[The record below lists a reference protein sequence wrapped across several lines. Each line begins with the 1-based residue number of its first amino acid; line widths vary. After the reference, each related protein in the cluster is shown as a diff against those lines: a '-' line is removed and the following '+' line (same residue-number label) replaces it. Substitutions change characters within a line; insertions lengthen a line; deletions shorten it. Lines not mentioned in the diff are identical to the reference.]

1 MRIGMGLNSSTNREA
16 LRFMAQLGVQDVVLN
31 TPPVPVRNGIWE
43 LPDLVGL
50 KNGIDEWGL
59 KLTAIEN
66 TPIDMRHHLIA
77 GGPRFDEQLSN
88 MLETIKNIGNAG
100 IPMYT
105 MSWRYPR
112 FYRTGHVDIGWGALG
127 TAYDAAEENW
137 PSVIDWDLSLDRA
150 WECLE
155 TWVKE
160 ATPVAEKY
168 GVKLGLHPVDPP
180 MPEVGGVPQL
190 LHNFEGYKRLIDIV
204 DSPYNSI
211 LLCQGSFSQ
220 MAGAD
225 QDNGESIYDMVE
237 YFVKRER
244 VLYVHF
250 RNVEG
255 TVPKFHET
263 FVNKGHVD
271 MYKVMRIYAEN
282 GFDGF
287 FMDDHVPMT
296 KGDTAW
302 GHRAK
307 AYANGY
313 IQSLIETVT
322 DTSLYGLHK

>member
-1 MRIGMGLNSSTNREA
+1 MRVGMGLNSSANREA
-16 LRFMAQLGVQDVVLN
+16 LRFMAQLGIQDVVLN
-31 TPPVPVRNGIWE
+31 TPPVPVKNGIWE
-43 LPDLVGL
+43 LVDLVGL
-50 KNGIDEWGL
+50 KSGVESWGL

-66 TPIDMRHHLIA
+66 TPIDMRHHLIS
-77 GGPRFDEQLSN
+77 GGPRFDEQLEN
-88 MLETIKNIGNAG
+88 MVETIKVIGNAG

-112 FYRTGHVDIGWGALG
+112 YYRTGHVDIGWGALG
-127 TAYDAAEENW
+127 TAYDAEVENW
-137 PSVIDWDLSLDRA
+137 PNVMDWELSLDRA

-168 GVKLGLHPVDPP
+168 GVRLGLHPVDPP
-180 MPEVGGVPQL
+180 MPEIGGVPSL
-190 LHNFEGYKRLIDIV
+190 LINFENYKRMIDIV

-220 MAGAD
+220 FAGAD
-225 QDNGESIYDMVE
+225 QDNGESIYDMIE
-237 YFVKRER
+237 YFVKRAR

-250 RNVEG
+250 RNVSG

-263 FVNKGHVD
+263 FVNTGYVD
-271 MYKVMRIYAEN
+271 MYRAMRIYAEN

-287 FMDDHVPMT
+287 FMDDHVPQT
-296 KGDTAW
+296 IGDSAW
-302 GHRAK
+302 GHRSK

-322 DTSLYGLHK
+322 DTSLYGLH

>member
-1 MRIGMGLNSSTNREA
+1 MRIGMGLNSSANREA
-16 LRFMAQLGVQDVVLN
+16 LRFMAQLGIQDVVLN
-31 TPPVPVRNGIWE
+31 TPPVPIKNGKWE
-43 LPDLVGL
+43 LGDLVGL
-50 KNGIDEWGL
+50 KSGVESWGL

-66 TPIDMRHHLIA
+66 TQIDMRHHLISS
-77 GGPRFDEQLSN
+77 GPRFDEQLEN
-88 MLETIKNIGNAG
+88 MIETIKAIGNAG

-112 FYRTGHVDIGWGALG
+112 YYRTGHVDIGWGALG
-127 TAYDAAEENW
+127 TAYDAEAENW
-137 PSVIDWDLSLDRA
+137 PSVIDWEISLDRA

-160 ATPVAEKY
+160 AIPVAEKY
-168 GVKLGLHPVDPP
+168 GVRLGLHPVDPP
-180 MPEVGGVPQL
+180 MPEIGGVPSL
-190 LHNFEGYKRLIDIV
+190 LINFENYKRMIDIV

-220 MAGAD
+220 FAGAD
-225 QDNGESIYDMVE
+225 QDNGESIYDMIE

-250 RNVEG
+250 RNVSG

-263 FVNKGHVD
+263 FVNTGHVD
-271 MYKVMRIYAEN
+271 MYKAMRIYAEN

-296 KGDTAW
+296 IGDSDW
-302 GHRAK
+302 SHRSK

-322 DTSLYGLHK
+322 DTSLYGLH

>member
-1 MRIGMGLNSSTNREA
+1 MGLNSSSNREA
-16 LRFMAQLGVQDVVLN
+16 LRFMAQLGIQDVVLN
-31 TPPVPVRNGIWE
+31 TPPVPVRNGKWE
-43 LPDLVGL
+43 LGDLVGL
-50 KNGIDEWGL
+50 KSGVESWGL

-66 TPIDMRHHLIA
+66 TQIDMRHHLIS
-77 GGPRFDEQLSN
+77 GGPRFDEQLEN
-88 MLETIKNIGNAG
+88 MIETIKAIGNTG

-112 FYRTGHVDIGWGALG
+112 YYRTGHIDIGWGALG
-127 TAYDAAEENW
+127 TAYDAEVENW
-137 PSVIDWDLSLDRA
+137 PKVIDWDLSLDRA

-168 GVKLGLHPVDPP
+168 GVRLGLHPVDPP
-180 MPEVGGVPQL
+180 MPEIGGVPSL
-190 LHNFEGYKRLIDIV
+190 LINFENYKRMIDIV

-211 LLCQGSFSQ
+211 LFCQGSFSQ
-220 MAGAD
+220 FAGAD
-225 QDNGESIYDMVE
+225 QDNGESIYDMIE

-250 RNVEG
+250 RNVSG

-263 FVNKGHVD
+263 FVNTGNVD
-271 MYKVMRIYAEN
+271 MYRAMRIYAEN

-296 KGDTAW
+296 IGDSGW
-302 GHRAK
+302 GYRSK

-322 DTSLYGLHK
+322 DTSLYGLH

>member
-1 MRIGMGLNSSTNREA
+1 MGLNSSSNREA

-31 TPPVPVRNGIWE
+31 TPPVPIKNGKWE
-43 LPDLVGL
+43 LGDLIGL
-50 KNGIDEWGL
+50 KSDVESWGL

-66 TPIDMRHHLIA
+66 TQIDMRHHLIS
-77 GGPRFDEQLSN
+77 GGPRFDEQLEN
-88 MLETIKNIGNAG
+88 MIETIKAIGNAG

-112 FYRTGHVDIGWGALG
+112 YYRTGHVDIGWGALG
-127 TAYDAAEENW
+127 TAYDAEVENW
-137 PSVIDWDLSLDRA
+137 PSVIDWEISLDRA

-168 GVKLGLHPVDPP
+168 GLRLGLHPVDPP
-180 MPEVGGVPQL
+180 MPEIGGVPSL
-190 LHNFEGYKRLIDIV
+190 LINFENYKRMIDIV

-220 MAGAD
+220 FAGAD
-225 QDNGESIYDMVE
+225 QDNGESIYDMIE

-250 RNVEG
+250 RNVSG

-263 FVNKGHVD
+263 FVNTGHVD
-271 MYKVMRIYAEN
+271 MYKAMRIYAEN

-296 KGDTAW
+296 IGDSDW
-302 GHRAK
+302 GHRSK

-322 DTSLYGLHK
+322 DTSLYGLH

>member
-1 MRIGMGLNSSTNREA
+1 MGLNGSLNAEA
-16 LRFMAQLGVQDVVLN
+16 FRFMAQLGVQDVVLN
-31 TPPVPVRNGIWE
+31 TPPVPVKDGKWE
-43 LPDLVGL
+43 LVDLVGV
-50 KNGIDEWGL
+50 KNRVDEFGL

-66 TPIDMRHHLIA
+66 TQIDMRHHMIA
-77 GGPRFDEQLSN
+77 GGPRFEEQLEN

-100 IPMYT
+100 IPVYT

-112 FYRTGHVDIGWGALG
+112 FYRTGHVDVGWGALG
-127 TAYDAAEENW
+127 TAYDSEIEAW
-137 PSVIDWDLSLDRA
+137 PNVIDWDFSLSSA

-155 TWVKE
+155 TWIKE

-180 MPEVGGVPQL
+180 MEIVGGVPQL
-190 LHNFEGYKRLIDIV
+190 LFNFENYKRLIDIV

-211 LLCQGSFSQ
+211 LLCQGSFAQ
-220 MAGAD
+220 MLDAD
-225 QDNGESIYDMVE
+225 RDDGESIYDMIE
-237 YFVKRER
+237 YFVQRKR

-250 RNVEG
+250 RNVSG

-263 FVNKGHVD
+263 FVNKGYVD
-271 MYKVMRIYAEN
+271 MYKAMRIYYEN
-282 GFDGF
+282 DFDGF
-287 FMDDHVPMT
+287 FMDDHVPHT
-296 KGDTAW
+296 VGDTEW

-322 DTSLYGLHK
+322 DTPLFDPK

>member
-1 MRIGMGLNSSTNREA
+1 MRIGMGLNSSSNTEA

-31 TPPVPVRNGIWE
+31 TPPVPVKNGKWE
-43 LPDLVGL
+43 LIDLVGL
-50 KNGIDEWGL
+50 NNRVNEFGL

-66 TPIDMRHHLIA
+66 TQIDMRHHMIA
-77 GGPRFDEQLSN
+77 GGPRFDEQLEN
-88 MLETIKNIGNAG
+88 MIKTIKNIGNAG

-127 TAYDAAEENW
+127 TAYDAAVEDW
-137 PSVIDWDLSLDRA
+137 PNVIDWELSLDRA

-160 ATPVAEKY
+160 STPVAEKY
-168 GVKLGLHPVDPP
+168 GVKMGLHPVDPP
-180 MPEVGGVPQL
+180 MPVIGGVPQL
-190 LHNFEGYKRLIDIV
+190 LFNFENYKRLIDIV

-225 QDNGESIYDMVE
+225 RDNGESIYDMIE

-250 RNVEG
+250 RNVSG

-271 MYKVMRIYAEN
+271 MYRAMRIYAEN
-282 GFDGF
+282 GFTGF
-287 FMDDHVPMT
+287 FMDDHVPHT
-296 KGDTAW
+296 IGDTDY

-313 IQSLIETVT
+313 IQALIETVT
-322 DTSLYGLHK
+322 DTSLYGAH

>member
-1 MRIGMGLNSSTNREA
+1 MRVGMGLNSSANREA
-16 LRFMAQLGVQDVVLN
+16 LRFMAQLGIQDVVLN
-31 TPPVPVRNGIWE
+31 TPPVPVKDGIWE
-43 LPDLVGL
+43 LVDLVGL
-50 KNGIDEWGL
+50 KSGVESWGL

-66 TPIDMRHHLIA
+66 TPIDMRHHLIS
-77 GGPRFDEQLSN
+77 GGPRFDEQLEN
-88 MLETIKNIGNAG
+88 MVETIKVIGNAG

-112 FYRTGHVDIGWGALG
+112 YYRTGHVDIGWGALG
-127 TAYDAAEENW
+127 TAYDAEVENW
-137 PSVIDWDLSLDRA
+137 PNVMDWELSLDRA

-168 GVKLGLHPVDPP
+168 GVRLGLHPVDPP
-180 MPEVGGVPQL
+180 MPEIGGVPSL
-190 LHNFEGYKRLIDIV
+190 LINFENYKRMIDIV

-220 MAGAD
+220 FAGAD
-225 QDNGESIYDMVE
+225 QDNGESIYDMIE
-237 YFVKRER
+237 YFVKRAR

-250 RNVEG
+250 RNVSG

-263 FVNKGHVD
+263 FVNTGYVD
-271 MYKVMRIYAEN
+271 MYRAMRIYAEN

-287 FMDDHVPMT
+287 FMDDHVPQT
-296 KGDTAW
+296 IGDSAW
-302 GHRAK
+302 GHRSK

-322 DTSLYGLHK
+322 DTSLYGLH

>member
-1 MRIGMGLNSSTNREA
+1 MGLNSSLNAEA
-16 LRFMAQLGVQDVVLN
+16 FRFMAQLGVQDVVLN
-31 TPPVPVRNGIWE
+31 TPPVPVKDGKWE
-43 LPDLVGL
+43 LVDLVGL
-50 KNGIDEWGL
+50 KNKVDEFGL

-66 TPIDMRHHLIA
+66 TQIDMRHHMIA
-77 GGPRFDEQLSN
+77 GGPRFEEQLEN

-100 IPMYT
+100 IPVYT

-112 FYRTGHVDIGWGALG
+112 FYRTGHVDVGWGALG
-127 TAYDAAEENW
+127 TAYDSEIEAW
-137 PSVIDWDLSLDRA
+137 PNVIDWDFSLSSA

-155 TWVKE
+155 TWIKE

-180 MPEVGGVPQL
+180 MEIVGGVPQL
-190 LHNFEGYKRLIDIV
+190 LFNFENYKRLIDIV

-211 LLCQGSFSQ
+211 LLCQGSFAQ
-220 MAGAD
+220 MLGAD
-225 QDNGESIYDMVE
+225 QHQGESIYDMIE
-237 YFVKRER
+237 YFVQRKR

-250 RNVEG
+250 RNVSG

-263 FVNKGHVD
+263 FVNKGYVD
-271 MYKVMRIYAEN
+271 MYKAMRIYYEN
-282 GFDGF
+282 DFDGF
-287 FMDDHVPMT
+287 FMDDHVPHT
-296 KGDTAW
+296 VGDTEW

-322 DTSLYGLHK
+322 DTPLFDPK

>member
-1 MRIGMGLNSSTNREA
+1 MGLNSSANREA
-16 LRFMAQLGVQDVVLN
+16 LRFMAQLGIQDVVLN
-31 TPPVPVRNGIWE
+31 TPPVPIKNGKWE
-43 LPDLVGL
+43 LGDLVGL
-50 KNGIDEWGL
+50 KSGVESWGL

-66 TPIDMRHHLIA
+66 TQIDMRHHLIS
-77 GGPRFDEQLSN
+77 GGPRFDEQLEN
-88 MLETIKNIGNAG
+88 MIETIKAIGNAG

-112 FYRTGHVDIGWGALG
+112 YYRTGHVDIGWGALG
-127 TAYDAAEENW
+127 TAYDAEAENW
-137 PSVIDWDLSLDRA
+137 PSVIDWEISLDRA

-168 GVKLGLHPVDPP
+168 GVRLGLHPVDPP
-180 MPEVGGVPQL
+180 MPEIGGVPSL
-190 LHNFEGYKRLIDIV
+190 LINFENYKRMIDIV

-220 MAGAD
+220 FAGAD
-225 QDNGESIYDMVE
+225 QDNGESIYDMIE

-250 RNVEG
+250 RNVSG

-263 FVNKGHVD
+263 FVNTGHVD
-271 MYKVMRIYAEN
+271 MYRAMRIYAEN

-296 KGDTAW
+296 IGDSDW
-302 GHRAK
+302 SHRSK

-322 DTSLYGLHK
+322 DTSLYGLH

>member
-31 TPPVPVRNGIWE
+31 TPPVDIKNGKWE
-43 LPDLVGL
+43 MPDLVGL
-50 KNGIDEWGL
+50 KNGVNEWGL

-66 TPIDMRHHLIA
+66 TQIEMRHHMIA
-77 GGPRFDEQLSN
+77 GGPRFDEQLEN
-88 MLETIKNIGNAG
+88 MLETIKAIGQAG

-127 TAYDAAEENW
+127 TAYDAGVEDW

-180 MPEVGGVPQL
+180 MEVVGGVPQL
-190 LHNFEGYKRLIDIV
+190 LFNFEGYKRLIDIV

-225 QDNGESIYDMVE
+225 QDNGESIYDMIE

-250 RNVEG
+250 RNVSG

-263 FVNKGHVD
+263 FVNTGHVD
-271 MYKVMRIYAEN
+271 MYRAMRIYAEN

-287 FMDDHVPMT
+287 FMDDHVPLT
-296 KGDTAW
+296 IGDTTY

-322 DTSLYGLHK
+322 DTSLYGAH

>member
-1 MRIGMGLNSSTNREA
+1 MRIGMGLNSSANREA
-16 LRFMAQLGVQDVVLN
+16 LRFMAQLGIQDVVLN
-31 TPPVPVRNGIWE
+31 TPPVPIKNGKWE
-43 LPDLVGL
+43 LGDLVGL
-50 KNGIDEWGL
+50 KSGVESWGL

-66 TPIDMRHHLIA
+66 TQIDMRHHLISS
-77 GGPRFDEQLSN
+77 GPRFDEQLEN
-88 MLETIKNIGNAG
+88 MIETIKAIGNAG

-112 FYRTGHVDIGWGALG
+112 YYRTGHVDIGWGALG
-127 TAYDAAEENW
+127 TAYDAEAENW
-137 PSVIDWDLSLDRA
+137 PSVIDWEISLDRA

-160 ATPVAEKY
+160 AIPVAEKY
-168 GVKLGLHPVDPP
+168 GVRLGLHPVDPP
-180 MPEVGGVPQL
+180 MPEIGGVPSL
-190 LHNFEGYKRLIDIV
+190 LINFENYKRMIDIV

-220 MAGAD
+220 FAGAD
-225 QDNGESIYDMVE
+225 QENGESIYDMIE

-250 RNVEG
+250 RNVSG

-263 FVNKGHVD
+263 FVNTGHVD
-271 MYKVMRIYAEN
+271 MYKAMRIYAEN
-282 GFDGF
+282 GFNGF

-296 KGDTAW
+296 IGDSSW
-302 GHRAK
+302 GHRSK

-322 DTSLYGLHK
+322 DTSLYGLH

>member
-1 MRIGMGLNSSTNREA
+1 MGLNSSSNREA
-16 LRFMAQLGVQDVVLN
+16 LRFMAQLGIQDVVLN
-31 TPPVPVRNGIWE
+31 TPPVAVRNGIWE
-43 LPDLVGL
+43 LNDLVAL
-50 KNGIDEWGL
+50 KNGVNEWGL
-59 KLTAIEN
+59 ELTAIEN
-66 TPIDMRHHLIA
+66 TPIDMRHHMIA
-77 GGPRFDEQLSN
+77 GGPRFDEQLEN
-88 MLETIKNIGNAG
+88 MVETIKNIGNAD

-112 FYRTGHVDIGWGALG
+112 FYRTGNVDIGWGALG
-127 TAYDAAEENW
+127 TAYDAEVENW

-168 GVKLGLHPVDPP
+168 GVKLGIHPVDPP
-180 MPEVGGVPQL
+180 VEMLGGVPQL
-190 LHNFEGYKRLIDIV
+190 VFNFENYKRLIDIV

-220 MAGAD
+220 MAGAN
-225 QDNGESIYDMVE
+225 QDNGESIYDMIE

-250 RNVEG
+250 RNVSG

-271 MYKVMRIYAEN
+271 MYRAMRIYAEN

-296 KGDTAW
+296 IGDTAY

-313 IQSLIETVT
+313 IQALIETVT
-322 DTSLYGLHK
+322 DTSLYGLH

>member
-1 MRIGMGLNSSTNREA
+1 MRVGMGLNSSANTEA
-16 LRFMAQLGVQDVVLN
+16 LRFMAQLGIQDVVLN
-31 TPPVPVRNGIWE
+31 TPPVPVKNGIWE
-43 LPDLVGL
+43 LVDLVGL
-50 KNGIDEWGL
+50 KSGVESWGL

-66 TPIDMRHHLIA
+66 TPIDMRHHLIS
-77 GGPRFDEQLSN
+77 GGPRFDEQLEN
-88 MLETIKNIGNAG
+88 MVETIKVIGNAG

-112 FYRTGHVDIGWGALG
+112 YYRTGHVDIGWGALG
-127 TAYDAAEENW
+127 TAYDAEVENW
-137 PSVIDWDLSLDRA
+137 PNVIDWELSLDRA

-168 GVKLGLHPVDPP
+168 GVRLGLHPVDPP
-180 MPEVGGVPQL
+180 MPEIGGVPSL
-190 LHNFEGYKRLIDIV
+190 LINFENYKRMIDIV

-220 MAGAD
+220 FTGAD
-225 QDNGESIYDMVE
+225 QDNGESIYDMIE
-237 YFVKRER
+237 YFVKRAR

-250 RNVEG
+250 RNVSG

-263 FVNKGHVD
+263 FVNTGHVD
-271 MYKVMRIYAEN
+271 MYRAMRIYAEN

-287 FMDDHVPMT
+287 FMDDHVPQT
-296 KGDTAW
+296 IGDSAW
-302 GHRAK
+302 GHRSK

-322 DTSLYGLHK
+322 DTSLYGLH

>member
-1 MRIGMGLNSSTNREA
+1 MRVGMGLNSSANREA
-16 LRFMAQLGVQDVVLN
+16 LRFMAQLGIQDVVLN
-31 TPPVPVRNGIWE
+31 TPPVPVKNGIWE
-43 LPDLVGL
+43 LVDLVGL
-50 KNGIDEWGL
+50 KSGVESWGL

-66 TPIDMRHHLIA
+66 TPIDMRHHLIS
-77 GGPRFDEQLSN
+77 GGPRFDEQLEN
-88 MLETIKNIGNAG
+88 MVETIKVIGNAG

-112 FYRTGHVDIGWGALG
+112 YYRTGHVDIGWGALG
-127 TAYDAAEENW
+127 TAYDAEVENW
-137 PSVIDWDLSLDRA
+137 PNVMDWELSLDRA

-168 GVKLGLHPVDPP
+168 GVRLGLHPVDPP
-180 MPEVGGVPQL
+180 MPEIGGVPSL
-190 LHNFEGYKRLIDIV
+190 LINFENYKRMIDIV

-220 MAGAD
+220 FAGAD
-225 QDNGESIYDMVE
+225 QDNGESIYDMIE
-237 YFVKRER
+237 YFVKRAR

-250 RNVEG
+250 RNVSG

-263 FVNKGHVD
+263 FVNTGHVD
-271 MYKVMRIYAEN
+271 MYRAMRIYAEN

-287 FMDDHVPMT
+287 FMDDHVPQT
-296 KGDTAW
+296 IGDSAW
-302 GHRAK
+302 GHRSK

-322 DTSLYGLHK
+322 DTSLYGLH

>member
-1 MRIGMGLNSSTNREA
+1 MRVGMGLNSSANREA
-16 LRFMAQLGVQDVVLN
+16 LRFMAQLGIQDVVLN
-31 TPPVPVRNGIWE
+31 TPPVPVKNGIWE
-43 LPDLVGL
+43 LVDLVGL
-50 KNGIDEWGL
+50 KSGVESWGL

-66 TPIDMRHHLIA
+66 TPIDMRHHLIS
-77 GGPRFDEQLSN
+77 GGPRFDEQLEN
-88 MLETIKNIGNAG
+88 MVETIKVIGNAG

-112 FYRTGHVDIGWGALG
+112 YYRTGHVDIGWGALG
-127 TAYDAAEENW
+127 TAYDAEVENW
-137 PSVIDWDLSLDRA
+137 PNVMDWELSLDRA
-150 WECLE
+150 WDCLE

-168 GVKLGLHPVDPP
+168 GVRLGLHPVDPP
-180 MPEVGGVPQL
+180 MPEIGGVPSL
-190 LHNFEGYKRLIDIV
+190 LINFENYKRMIDIV

-220 MAGAD
+220 FAGAD
-225 QDNGESIYDMVE
+225 QDNGESIYDMIE
-237 YFVKRER
+237 YFVKRAR

-250 RNVEG
+250 RNVSG

-263 FVNKGHVD
+263 FVNTGHVD
-271 MYKVMRIYAEN
+271 MYRAMRIYAEN

-287 FMDDHVPMT
+287 FMDDHVPQT
-296 KGDTAW
+296 IGDSAW
-302 GHRAK
+302 GHRSK

-322 DTSLYGLHK
+322 DTSLYGLH

>member
-1 MRIGMGLNSSTNREA
+1 
-16 LRFMAQLGVQDVVLN
+16 
-31 TPPVPVRNGIWE
+31 
-43 LPDLVGL
+43 
-50 KNGIDEWGL
+50 
-59 KLTAIEN
+59 
-66 TPIDMRHHLIA
+66 
-77 GGPRFDEQLSN
+77 
-88 MLETIKNIGNAG
+88 
-100 IPMYT
+100 
-105 MSWRYPR
+105 
-112 FYRTGHVDIGWGALG
+112 
-127 TAYDAAEENW
+127 
-137 PSVIDWDLSLDRA
+137 
-150 WECLE
+150 
-155 TWVKE
+155 
-160 ATPVAEKY
+160 
-168 GVKLGLHPVDPP
+168 
-180 MPEVGGVPQL
+180 
-190 LHNFEGYKRLIDIV
+190 
-204 DSPYNSI
+204 
-211 LLCQGSFSQ
+211 

-225 QDNGESIYDMVE
+225 QDNGESIYDMIE

-271 MYKVMRIYAEN
+271 MYKAMRTYAEN

>member
-1 MRIGMGLNSSTNREA
+1 MGLNSSANREA

-31 TPPVPVRNGIWE
+31 TPPVPIKNGKWE
-43 LPDLVGL
+43 LGDLIGL
-50 KNGIDEWGL
+50 KSGVESWDL

-66 TPIDMRHHLIA
+66 TQIDMRHHLIS
-77 GGPRFDEQLSN
+77 GGPRFDEQLEN
-88 MLETIKNIGNAG
+88 MIETIKAIGNAG

-112 FYRTGHVDIGWGALG
+112 YYRTGHVDIGWGALG
-127 TAYDAAEENW
+127 TAYDAEAENW
-137 PSVIDWDLSLDRA
+137 PSVIDWEISLDRA

-160 ATPVAEKY
+160 AIPVAEKY
-168 GVKLGLHPVDPP
+168 GVRLGLHPVDPP
-180 MPEVGGVPQL
+180 MPEIGGVPSL
-190 LHNFEGYKRLIDIV
+190 LINFENYKRMIDIV

-220 MAGAD
+220 FAGAD
-225 QDNGESIYDMVE
+225 QDNGESIYDMIE

-250 RNVEG
+250 RNVSG

-263 FVNKGHVD
+263 FVNTGHVD
-271 MYKVMRIYAEN
+271 MYKAMRIYAEN

-296 KGDTAW
+296 IGDSDW
-302 GHRAK
+302 SHRSK

-322 DTSLYGLHK
+322 DTSLYGLH

>member
-1 MRIGMGLNSSTNREA
+1 MGLNGSLNAEA
-16 LRFMAQLGVQDVVLN
+16 FRFMAQLGVQDVVLN
-31 TPPVPVRNGIWE
+31 TPPVPVKDGKWE
-43 LPDLVGL
+43 LVDLVGV
-50 KNGIDEWGL
+50 KNRVDEFGL

-66 TPIDMRHHLIA
+66 TQIDMRHHMIA
-77 GGPRFDEQLSN
+77 GGPRFEEQLEN

-100 IPMYT
+100 IPVYT

-112 FYRTGHVDIGWGALG
+112 FYRTGHVDVGWGALG
-127 TAYDAAEENW
+127 PAYDSEIEAW
-137 PSVIDWDLSLDRA
+137 PNVIDWDFSLSSA

-155 TWVKE
+155 TWIKE

-180 MPEVGGVPQL
+180 MEIVGGVPQL
-190 LHNFEGYKRLIDIV
+190 LFNFENYKRLIDIV

-211 LLCQGSFSQ
+211 LLCQGSFAQ
-220 MAGAD
+220 MLGAD
-225 QDNGESIYDMVE
+225 CDDGESIYDMIE
-237 YFVKRER
+237 YFVQRKR

-250 RNVEG
+250 RNVSG

-263 FVNKGHVD
+263 FVNKGYVD
-271 MYKVMRIYAEN
+271 MYKAMRIYYEN
-282 GFDGF
+282 DFDGF
-287 FMDDHVPMT
+287 FMDDHVPHT
-296 KGDTAW
+296 VGDTEW

-322 DTSLYGLHK
+322 DTPLFDPK

>member
-1 MRIGMGLNSSTNREA
+1 MRIGMGLNSSANREA
-16 LRFMAQLGVQDVVLN
+16 LRFMAQLGIQNVVLN
-31 TPPVPVRNGIWE
+31 TPPVPVKNGNWE
-43 LPDLVGL
+43 LVDLVGL
-50 KNGIDEWGL
+50 KSGVESWGL

-66 TPIDMRHHLIA
+66 TPIDMRHHLIS
-77 GGPRFDEQLSN
+77 GGPRFDEQLEN
-88 MLETIKNIGNAG
+88 MVETIKVIGNAG

-112 FYRTGHVDIGWGALG
+112 YYRTGHVDIGWGALG
-127 TAYDAAEENW
+127 TAYDAEVENW
-137 PSVIDWDLSLDRA
+137 PNVMDWELSLDRA

-168 GVKLGLHPVDPP
+168 GVRLGLHPVDPP
-180 MPEVGGVPQL
+180 MPEIGGVPSL
-190 LHNFEGYKRLIDIV
+190 LINFENYKRMIDIV

-220 MAGAD
+220 FAGAD
-225 QDNGESIYDMVE
+225 QDNGESIYDMIE

-250 RNVEG
+250 RNVSG

-263 FVNKGHVD
+263 FVNTGHVD
-271 MYKVMRIYAEN
+271 MYRAMRIYAEN

-287 FMDDHVPMT
+287 FMDDHVPQT
-296 KGDTAW
+296 IGDSAW
-302 GHRAK
+302 GHRSK

-322 DTSLYGLHK
+322 DTSLYGLH